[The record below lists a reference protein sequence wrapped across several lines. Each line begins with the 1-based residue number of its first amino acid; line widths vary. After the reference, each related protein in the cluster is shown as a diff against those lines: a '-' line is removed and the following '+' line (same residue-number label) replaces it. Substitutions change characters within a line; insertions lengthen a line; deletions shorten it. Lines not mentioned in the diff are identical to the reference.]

1 VAGGAGLGLA
11 VAPAPQRAR
20 NRGTARRRGVARRD
34 VVRGSAGASK
44 TVSFS
49 PFQIKFSPK
58 IQTEVLQ
65 TLNTKVVEQV
75 TLYKNVKGSRV
86 V

>member
-1 VAGGAGLGLA
+1 
-11 VAPAPQRAR
+11 
-20 NRGTARRRGVARRD
+20 
-34 VVRGSAGASK
+34 VRGSAGVSN

-49 PFQIKFSPK
+49 PFQIYFSPK

-65 TLNTKVVEQV
+65 TLNTKVVKQV
-75 TLYKNVKGSRV
+75 TLYKNAKGSWV

>member
-1 VAGGAGLGLA
+1 
-11 VAPAPQRAR
+11 
-20 NRGTARRRGVARRD
+20 
-34 VVRGSAGASK
+34 VRGSADVSN

-49 PFQIKFSPK
+49 PFQINFSPK

-65 TLNTKVVEQV
+65 TLNTKVVKQV
-75 TLYKNVKGSRV
+75 TLYKNAKGSWV

>member
-1 VAGGAGLGLA
+1 M
-11 VAPAPQRAR
+11 
-20 NRGTARRRGVARRD
+20 
-34 VVRGSAGASK
+34 RGSAGASK
-44 TVSFS
+44 TVSFR

-75 TLYKNVKGSRV
+75 TLYKNAKGSRV